1 MSELIR
7 DELIAG
13 KLDPYDMLTDFA
25 AFLQG
30 ELKAPNNKLSTNLI
44 PDVVKTTKKFL
55 RYSKVPITNDGF
67 KEQVPYQESKL

>member
-30 ELKAPNNKLSTNLI
+30 ELKAPNNKLSANPMRDT
-44 PDVVKTTKKFL
+44 VETTKKFQDIA
-55 RYSKVPITNDGF
+55 K
-67 KEQVPYQESKL
+67 YQ